1 MMAIMCGLLLAT
13 ATNKVQAQPGGYVSF
28 NVFYDNLS
36 PYGDWIQD
44 PAYGYVWV
52 PRVGAGFQPY
62 YTEGYWVMTD
72 YGNTWVSNYPWGWA
86 PFHYGRWTYDN
97 YYGWVWIPDNTW
109 GPAWV
114 CWRSSPSYYG
124 WAPLAPGFNIS
135 VSFNS
140 YYAPNDWWVFIPPRY
155 IHDHHFHNY
164 YGGPRNNVTIINN
177 TTIVN
182 NVYVDNGHR
191 YVEGPRRAEIQQ
203 TTHQQVQV
211 YKVQNTNKPSR
222 AVVDKNTVEV
232 YRPNVSDKTK
242 QAAPAKVV
250 KEERAIGKP
259 EPVSVNKGVPERNA
273 TIKQQPANGTINK
286 NNRTAEPRKLTPATN
301 QRAEPAKQQPTAKP
315 DMNNNRAPANTQPRQ
330 VQPQRVE
337 PTKPQPNRV
346 VPNNTTPKQQ
356 MRTTPTERIPEQQRP
371 QVQPNQQRVPTNAE
385 PRQQQPRQMQPQRV
399 EPARPQP
406 SQQPRQMQP
415 QRIEPARPQPR
426 PQNMQRSAPP
436 SQPRQMSP
444 HKGG

>member
-1 MMAIMCGLLLAT
+1 MMALMCGLLLT
-13 ATNKVQAQPGGYVSF
+13 VATNSAKAQPGGYVSF

-62 YTEGYWVMTD
+62 YTEGYWAMTN

-114 CWRSSPSYYG
+114 CWRSSPQYYG
-124 WAPLAPGFNIS
+124 WAPLAPGFNVS
-135 VSFNS
+135 VSFNN

-164 YGGPRNNVTIINN
+164 NRGPRNNVTIINN

-203 TTHQQVQV
+203 TTHQEVPV
-211 YKVQNTNKPSR
+211 YKVQNSDKPSR
-222 AVVDKNTVEV
+222 AVVERNTMQV
-232 YRPNVSDKTK
+232 YRPNVSSSRN
-242 QAAPAKVV
+242 QAAPNKVV

-259 EPVSVNKGVPERNA
+259 EPVSINKGVPERNSVR
-273 TIKQQPANGTINK
+273 QQPANNTINK
-286 NNRTAEPRKLTPATN
+286 GTQTTQPAKQRT
-301 QRAEPAKQQPTAKP
+301 EPAKQQPPQAQP
-315 DMNNNRAPANTQPRQ
+315 NMQNNRAPANTQQRQ
-330 VQPQRVE
+330 VQPA
-337 PTKPQPNRV
+337 KPQQSQPNRAM
-346 VPNNTTPKQQ
+346 PNNTAPRQE
-356 MRTTPTERIPEQQRP
+356 MRTEPANRAPAQQRPQTQPSQQRNMPPNAEPRQQAPTNVQPQRIEPVRP
-371 QVQPNQQRVPTNAE
+371 QVQPNQQRMPSN
-385 PRQQQPRQMQPQRV
+385 
-399 EPARPQP
+399 RPQ
-406 SQQPRQMQP
+406 QN
-415 QRIEPARPQPR
+415 R
-426 PQNMQRSAPP
+426 PQNMQRSAPN
-436 SQPRQMSP
+436 QGAQQHRR
-444 HKGG
+444 GG